1 MKGPPTVSVKTADV
15 PLVTPSD
22 VVGTSKPRLWR
33 VLGPGLIT
41 GAADDDP
48 SGIATYAQA
57 GAQFGFRLSW
67 TLLVTYPLMVAIQA
81 VSARIGRTTG
91 RGIAANIRLNF
102 PKGIAQATVALLFT
116 ANVCN
121 IGADLGAMAESSR
134 LLLPSV
140 PTWAYL
146 VVYSSVCAAGQVFM
160 HHTRYVAVLKWLTLS
175 LFSYFAT
182 LCVVHISWP
191 DFLTGLVLP
200 SLSMDS
206 DLWLTVVAILGT
218 TISPYLFFWQA
229 SQEVEDT
236 KSEPHREPLL
246 RRPDQGPGALA
257 RIRLDTLVGM
267 GISNLVAIAIM
278 ATAAATLHVHGVHEL
293 SSAAQAAETLKPI
306 AGNFAFALF
315 ALGIVGT
322 GLLSVPVLAGSAAY
336 ALGEARKWPVGMS
349 KQPSQAK
356 AFYGAIAVAT
366 LIGAAA
372 NMFKISPVK
381 ALIWAAALNAFV
393 AAPVMVL
400 IIKMATSKKVMG
412 QFKITGAWVITGWI
426 ATAVMSVA
434 SLGFLISLLGQ
445 TF

>member
-1 MKGPPTVSVKTADV
+1 MKGPPPVSIRTAGV
-15 PLVTPSD
+15 SPVTPSD

-102 PKGIAQATVALLFT
+102 PMGIAQATVALLFT

-191 DFLTGLVLP
+191 EFLRGLVLP

-236 KSEPHREPLL
+236 KAEPLREPLL
-246 RRPDQGPGALA
+246 RRPDQGPDALS

-336 ALGEARKWPVGMS
+336 ALGEARKWPVGLS

-372 NMFKISPVK
+372 NIFKISPVK

-400 IIKMATSKKVMG
+400 IMKMATSKKVMG

-445 TF
+445 KS